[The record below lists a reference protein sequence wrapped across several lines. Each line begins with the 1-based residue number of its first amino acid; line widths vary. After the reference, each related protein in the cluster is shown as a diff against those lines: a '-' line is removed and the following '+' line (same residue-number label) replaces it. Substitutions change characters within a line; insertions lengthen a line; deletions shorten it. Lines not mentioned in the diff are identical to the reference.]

1 MLQQGRLGS
10 TDPTLIARDMEDVR
24 QKISGS
30 RVAESLNDLPG
41 FLKAMDSQELGHAR
55 YRIVEGARQ
64 RLRPRRRKTA
74 QPAGNDQQARGRLL
88 NVEDVG
94 GGEGPQPKQ
103 ANQRGGQAQVAE
115 SKDLQS
121 ELKHLA
127 FGNDRARLGAT
138 REVGGGGSTVRGR
151 QGAARRRGSMWPLQ
165 WYSSRALHLPKRRGD
180 RRRIRR
186 HSVGRHRYAMW
197 LCSSAISPRGPALA
211 RKSGASLR

>member
-64 RLRPRRRKTA
+64 RLRPRRRGTT

-94 GGEGPQPKQ
+94 PGKGP
-103 ANQRGGQAQVAE
+103 
-115 SKDLQS
+115 
-121 ELKHLA
+121 
-127 FGNDRARLGAT
+127 
-138 REVGGGGSTVRGR
+138 
-151 QGAARRRGSMWPLQ
+151 
-165 WYSSRALHLPKRRGD
+165 SRS
-180 RRRIRR
+180 RRIRGEVR
-186 HSVGRHRYAMW
+186 RRLPNRRIFSPN
-197 LCSSAISPRGPALA
+197 SSTLPLVTTGLASALPA
-211 RKSGASLR
+211 R